1 MSFVS
6 ALEALE
12 VGSRVSNEDTSGGS
26 RKAKAQAMP
35 GSGSMD
41 VSGFWEQR
49 TRDQAQG
56 SAGDFFWLICVLV
69 KPGFIGALI

>member
-12 VGSRVSNEDTSGGS
+12 VGSRVSNEDMSGGS

-49 TRDQAQG
+49 TKDQAQE
-56 SAGDFFWLICVLV
+56 SAGDFF
-69 KPGFIGALI
+69 